1 MSAKFPEYKGL
12 NLPNV
17 AKEMLEYWAEN
28 SIFEKSVT
36 TREGNKPFVFFEGP
50 PSANGLP
57 GVQFYVA
64 VTRAKD
70 QLYLTYPMTNP
81 QSYTGE
87 YMTKPSRFLEAIP
100 TELTEE
106 WEVSTW

>member
-36 TREGNKPFVFFEGP
+36 TREGNKPFVF
-50 PSANGLP
+50 L
-57 GVQFYVA
+57 
-64 VTRAKD
+64 RD
-70 QLYLTYPMTNP
+70 LHRLTVC
-81 QSYTGE
+81 
-87 YMTKPSRFLEAIP
+87 LEFI
-100 TELTEE
+100 TY
-106 WEVSTW
+106 